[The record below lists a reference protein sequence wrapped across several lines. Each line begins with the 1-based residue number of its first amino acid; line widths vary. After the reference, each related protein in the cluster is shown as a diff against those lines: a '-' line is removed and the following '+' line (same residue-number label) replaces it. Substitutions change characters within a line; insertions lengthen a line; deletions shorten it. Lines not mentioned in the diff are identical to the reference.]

1 MSGDTK
7 LILALITRIG
17 LKLPCNSGKKLETIE
32 ADPLVM
38 QTVNAIVDLSRFKL
52 SIIAKSLTQLL
63 ENISKP
69 SSMVLEDFIPIDIL
83 QSQLFILK
91 ILSACVTHHWKWY
104 RGAQRGELLDGI
116 PKASSSSNSNIIN
129 LNGSNS
135 SNVNSNNNNNINGIY
150 NPSMSNQTFNT
161 LTSIIPNVNN
171 NGIGS
176 NINPINENKNTSNIN
191 PSNNNNANNNM
202 NNNASSSNG
211 TTRPFKLPKSW
222 DDPPQLE
229 DSLAKYI
236 LSVLS
241 RFLHQ
246 MASQEDNSPNNQ
258 PIAGVPGAST
268 PNPGV
273 GGGSAFGGGVVNGGN
288 AAVYSTVTYEIIC
301 DIFKNAGRVI
311 FYISASNWGVVFL
324 RIKNRMSYLTST
336 HDEWPETAELKLLE
350 CSDLNS
356 KRLSMVLQELCGTFL
371 HLKRSSQTV
380 MAVILRKAIWNWIEV
395 FPAEFVTLCQSQ
407 KRMEGGPEILF
418 DICYNLADNTRRK
431 TVFWPLQTM
440 LLILCPDI
448 LLSAAMADRGTA
460 VMSKKALFLETL
472 KKSLRKSALADVAA
486 VCYVDI
492 CKASTYVAKS
502 DNSALRLIVPEIE
515 NELKE
520 KLFDPNRPFTTE
532 AHVDQRLMTDCLTAL
547 FRLNPRNALH
557 SLISVCLQENAPNAF
572 KLVLV
577 KSCYDLASE
586 ENRLPWNP
594 NIASMYSILV
604 SPLRKLFQD
613 HVMYRDRGIDARKP
627 RRGGVRGWEENE
639 KTEIILNI
647 LKLYKIDP
655 SLAVVQSDSH
665 DLLDE
670 NRTIICITQC
680 LNSSSQV
687 IRTIAAETL
696 LQLHDPDYIERW
708 GPPENKMDNF
718 WCISSQVM
726 LAVARQVVDS
736 KEREEGTKYMLELLY
751 QLLVKRNEF
760 LKANRDVATVGINIP
775 ERLASNIALE
785 VALLVLL
792 CSADTE
798 ICSIAVTCFGHLCTE
813 AQLTEDMDEPN
824 SQLTIVENMDVY
836 LELSLPNYT
845 LPGRMAQQKRTRRL
859 LRLMKNHTHGN
870 LAAWEEAFKRWQ
882 SLNAMVAKPV
892 EDPERRPNILALARP
907 HNGTGTTTDI
917 TEVQTTEWHNYTGF
931 LSALGGCCVNDQL
944 MNGHSSMSMDSSNR
958 RISANPQH
966 DMNNYHSMV
975 EEFVEQMVDLLVC
988 DSVYVRETVKETLGA
1003 DLSPRLY
1010 VILFKHLE
1018 KIVAMFFDADG
1029 EANCLDRYT
1038 LFIEQAISVLKLI
1051 LDRIQDAS
1059 ENLYAVDFGG
1069 LVLSFARY
1077 LHRLGTGHVALRIK
1091 VKMCQLCET
1100 LMAKKDYITL
1110 RQEITLR
1117 NKLLEIIIEWTSD
1130 FSSKADGNQ
1139 ISEITP
1145 SKNERLHRDLDQ
1157 ACLKTV
1163 YVLLAQLPLQPS
1175 DTVHEADL
1183 GAVKARLFYK
1193 YFSFFIKLLNRCR
1206 ILEAIDSGTHSAKN
1220 NQDLQMLL
1228 SKSKEYVKDLGP
1240 LKDYTILALS
1250 NLLSANVDAGLKY
1263 SLSMGYHEDAKTRT
1277 AFMQVLT
1284 NILQQG
1290 TEFDGLAENAINDR
1304 YEKLV
1309 ELIIGSD
1316 LSIAL
1321 SLCDVCPVS
1330 DIDEVAQMLL
1340 TIFESRGRT
1349 MSLLKTVIEKE
1360 VSSTLNAT
1368 ELLRRNCMAT
1378 KLLSV
1383 FAKMHGSDYLRETLQ
1398 PVLQNIANNLSNE
1411 RSFEIDE
1418 GRIGSGE
1425 NIQNNLS
1432 NLDKMAQ
1439 LILDEICASAEKV
1452 PRSFR
1457 EVCYYIS
1464 TSTEERFP
1472 QAKFTAVGAFIF
1484 LRFFCPVIV
1493 APDSENLVK
1502 QPISKELRRGLLLIT
1517 KIITNIAN
1525 NVLFGTKEPYMT
1537 VLNDF
1542 LEHNIAK
1549 VTTFLQEI
1557 SLLHKHLFQNVD
1569 KIGKDLITRR
1579 VKSSLNP
1586 LSSNGNILSEIEQT
1600 QTNKRAYDKLSTLL
1614 AHLGPPPETQKKE
1627 FTNISSQH
1635 FETNHHLFTDFMRRN
1650 SNRNL
1655 DYIKSK
1661 GLFYGGGLS
1670 KEKRPVFYFIARR
1683 LSSESTDMDLL
1694 MYHVLHT
1701 MEASIGKPF
1710 EVVID
1715 LTQFTHANEI
1725 QTQWIQ
1731 QFIQILPFNAVE
1743 NLANV
1748 YMYNPN
1754 TAFKKFSKKLP
1765 RPLSQKIGKK
1775 AIFMNSLSEL
1785 HEYITQADVR
1795 LPKTTVQLDSEPCT
1809 QFTPVTK
1816 ISHYRITIPVIMKI
1830 SNETIQVITTRK
1842 QDLLNGQQVILND
1855 IYHISE
1861 IEDITLSSHKNDDN
1875 EFVIKQDEGRLSIAF
1890 TSPRRDQIMQAIR
1903 ASKAR
1908 FQLTKPSNVTE
1919 RVIRPSDVPG
1929 TLLNMALLNIGSD
1942 DPGLRLAAYNLL
1954 VALSVIFN
1962 FDVGNQLLSAKGLC
1976 IPANNSN
1983 FVVSLSERLAMTE
1996 PGLTIEFLNEF
2007 FCGFKKSST
2016 PLKHLCLQYMA
2027 PWLLN
2032 LAQYSKNGSDNQ
2044 PGVGKIRE
2052 ILRKLIELTTK
2063 ETEMYTSVQSKIWN
2077 TLGKVD
2083 EITNLIIS
2091 EFVAYAVEHG
2101 INSSHAETVANTIV
2115 TLSSVN
2121 VRGKIISR
2129 LRRAINRTSLKP
2141 TRTLTENPAWNE
2153 IAVLVR
2159 FNLMLSFNNRLH
2171 VQLYLPE
2178 LFYIVSVLVA
2188 TGPAVIRSSIH
2199 GLVVN
2204 LIQSLCTAMPLDESS
2219 YARLTFL
2226 LREFSE
2232 PKFRL
2237 LFGLNNVAGNAFVIT
2252 GESAHD
2258 IAEMM
2263 PLTSLEQIVQAL
2275 LEIMVYMSNTWRA
2288 RWMSLVASTAFQHN
2302 PAIQPRAFVA
2312 LGCLAREEVDDD
2324 LLYQILVAL
2333 RGALLMFSENDV
2345 SLIMSIIMCL
2355 TNIVE
2360 NLDSSCR
2367 YIRPLF
2373 WLAMSLVQIG
2383 NLLVF
2388 PSAIKLLQ
2396 VVLRALDVNGFFEQ
2410 RDIAKVLLEA
2420 RAPLTEVASM
2430 MDHEAGINYE
2440 HFSFAVAAAL
2450 LKGLKHP
2457 ATKTDTQAVLN
2468 LFLEIA
2474 SKSIGIKKNTVDAS
2488 MLGYLAALLPISAKN
2503 AEMKE
2508 LLWVCGLFDME
2519 VDNAELANT
2528 YYKVFQKLD
2537 IPDNQTALLLISL
2550 MVAMLQNAEHEPERL
2565 FLYGF
2570 LSEAAVAIPEV
2581 FALVHDTLQP
2591 KMNQIITSSDTLSIL
2606 DAVQSILYTVV
2617 SEPLFSRTRGN
2628 HMPFLEEI
2636 GFKNLMECGS
2646 FHGITREKMR
2656 ANALLATLLLADSTA
2671 SASIE
2676 LFEGL
2681 QILQHRGQDAAGI
2694 VTCGHKGRLYQ
2705 CKGNGMVRDIFDP
2718 EHLQNLVGNLG
2729 IGHVRYPTAGTSSH
2743 SEAQPFYVNSPY
2755 GIVFGHNGNLI
2766 NAKDLRNFLDTNAHR
2781 HINTDSDSEL
2791 LLNIFANNLQQTGK
2805 FRINEEDIFT
2815 AITGLYKQCIGGY
2828 ACVAMIAG
2836 FGIIGFRDPNGI
2848 RPICLG
2854 KREGSKGVDYM
2865 FASESVALDA
2875 SGFSGIK
2882 DIKPGEAIIITKQA
2896 VTQKILAETSQF
2908 TPCIFEYVYFA
2919 RPDSVIDGISVY
2931 RSRLAMGEF
2940 LADQVKQK
2948 FGNNDDIDVV
2958 IPVPDTSRVAALQ
2971 VSYKLK
2977 KLYREGFIKNRYV
2990 GRTFIMPGQ
2999 HMRRKNVRRKL
3010 NAMALEFADKNV
3022 LIVDDSIV
3030 RGTTSK
3036 EIVQMARD
3044 AGAKKVYFASCA
3056 PAIRYPNVYGIDMPS
3071 RNELVA
3077 HNRSDDEIAI
3087 EIGADKVIF
3096 QDLNDLIASCH
3107 KFNQT
3112 IKRFDCSVFD
3122 GKYITDAVT
3131 PEYLENL
3138 EAIRN
3143 DRAKSLRENIQ
3154 APETM
3159 GLHNSYRAL

>member
-1 MSGDTK
+1 MT
-7 LILALITRIG
+7 
-17 LKLPCNSGKKLETIE
+17 
-32 ADPLVM
+32 
-38 QTVNAIVDLSRFKL
+38 
-52 SIIAKSLTQLL
+52 
-63 ENISKP
+63 
-69 SSMVLEDFIPIDIL
+69 
-83 QSQLFILK
+83 
-91 ILSACVTHHWKWY
+91 
-104 RGAQRGELLDGI
+104 
-116 PKASSSSNSNIIN
+116 
-129 LNGSNS
+129 
-135 SNVNSNNNNNINGIY
+135 
-150 NPSMSNQTFNT
+150 
-161 LTSIIPNVNN
+161 N

-176 NINPINENKNTSNIN
+176 NINPNNNNTSNIN
-191 PSNNNNANNNM
+191 PSNNNNA
-202 NNNASSSNG
+202 SSTNG
-211 TTRPFKLPKSW
+211 STLRPFKLPKSW

-236 LSVLS
+236 LNVLS

-246 MASQEDNSPNNQ
+246 MASQEDNSPKDQ
-258 PIAGVPGAST
+258 PITGVPGAGVQ
-268 PNPGV
+268 NQGV
-273 GGGSAFGGGVVNGGN
+273 GSSGGGGAFGGGVVNGGN
-288 AAVYSTVTYEIIC
+288 AVYSTVTYEIIC
-301 DIFKNAGRVI
+301 EIFKNAGRVI
-311 FYISASNWGVVFL
+311 FYISASNWSVVFS
-324 RIKNRMSYLTST
+324 RIKSRIGYLTST

-371 HLKRSSQTV
+371 HLKRSAQTV

-395 FPAEFVTLCQSQ
+395 FPAEFVALCQSQ

-418 DICYNLADNTRRK
+418 DICYSLADNTRRR

-448 LLSAAMADRGTA
+448 LLNAAMIDRGTA
-460 VMSKKALFLETL
+460 VMSKKALFLENL

-492 CKASTYVAKS
+492 CKAATYVSKNDS
-502 DNSALRLIVPEIE
+502 SALRLIVPEIE

-520 KLFDPNRPFTTE
+520 KLFDPNQPFITE

-557 SLISVCLQENAPNAF
+557 SLIHVCLQRNAPSAF

-577 KSCYDLASE
+577 KSCFVLASE

-594 NIASMYSILV
+594 DITSMYSVLV

-613 HVMYRDRGIDARKP
+613 YVMNKSVDPLKKAKKM
-627 RRGGVRGWEENE
+627 VEEANE

-647 LKLYKIDP
+647 LKLYKTDP
-655 SLAVVQSDSH
+655 SLALVQSDSSEPS
-665 DLLDE
+665 DE
-670 NRTIICITQC
+670 NRTIICITHC
-680 LNSSSQV
+680 LNNSNQA

-696 LQLHDPDYIERW
+696 LELHDPDYIEKW
-708 GPPENKMDNF
+708 GPSENKMFNF
-718 WCISSQVM
+718 WCVSSQVM
-726 LAVARQVVDS
+726 LAVARQIVEL
-736 KEREEGTKYMLELLY
+736 KEREEGAKYMLELLH
-751 QLLVKRNEF
+751 QLLIKRNEF
-760 LKANRDVATVGINIP
+760 LKANREMATVGINVP
-775 ERLASNIALE
+775 ERFASNVALE
-785 VALLVLL
+785 IALLVLL

-813 AQLTEDMDEPN
+813 AQLTEDLDEPP
-824 SQLTIVENMDVY
+824 SQLTIVENIDVY
-836 LELSLPNYT
+836 LELSSPNYMVT
-845 LPGRMAQQKRTRRL
+845 GRMAQQKRTRKL
-859 LRLMKNHTHGN
+859 LRLMKNPTHGN

-882 SLNAMVAKPV
+882 ALNAMVAKPM
-892 EDPERRPNILALARP
+892 DDYDKKSNFLALGRT
-907 HNGTGTTTDI
+907 NTGASTDI

-931 LSALGGCCVNDQL
+931 LSALGGCCVRDQL
-944 MNGHSSMSMDSSNR
+944 MNDRHSSMTMDSSNR
-958 RISANPQH
+958 RASANPQH
-966 DMNNYHSMV
+966 DINNYHSMV
-975 EEFVEQMVDLLVC
+975 EMFVQHMVELLVC
-988 DSVYVRETVKETLGA
+988 DTVYVREIVKETLGA

-1018 KIVAMFFDADG
+1018 YIVSKFFDSEG
-1029 EANCLDRYT
+1029 EANCVERYT

-1059 ENLYAVDFGG
+1059 ENLYSVDFGG

-1091 VKMCQLCET
+1091 VKMCQLCEI

-1110 RQEITLR
+1110 RQEIILR

-1130 FSSKADGNQ
+1130 FSVKTDGNQ

-1163 YVLLAQLPLQPS
+1163 HVLLAQLPLQPS
-1175 DTVHEADL
+1175 DTAHEADL
-1183 GAVKARLFYK
+1183 SLTKARLFYK

-1206 ILEAIDSGTHSAKN
+1206 ILEAIDSGSHSAKN

-1228 SKSKEYVKDLGP
+1228 SRSKEYVKDLGP

-1263 SLSMGYHEDAKTRT
+1263 SLSMGYHEDTKTRT

-1284 NILQQG
+1284 NILKQG
-1290 TEFDGLAENAINDR
+1290 TEFDGLAENAINDQYAR
-1304 YEKLV
+1304 LV
-1309 ELIIGSD
+1309 ELVTGSD
-1316 LSIAL
+1316 LSIVL
-1321 SLCDVCPVS
+1321 SLCEVCPVC

-1340 TIFESRGRT
+1340 TIFESRRRT
-1349 MSLLKTVIEKE
+1349 MALMKAVIEKE
-1360 VSSTLNAT
+1360 VSNTVNEA
-1368 ELLRRNCMAT
+1368 ELLRRNCMTT

-1383 FAKMHGSDYLRETLQ
+1383 FAKMHGSEYLRETLQ
-1398 PVLQNIANNLSNE
+1398 PLLQNILDNPANE
-1411 RSFEIDE
+1411 RGFELDE
-1418 GRIGSGE
+1418 VRIGSGE
-1425 NIQNNLS
+1425 NIQNNRS
-1432 NLDKMAQ
+1432 NLNNQAQ
-1439 LILDEICASAEKV
+1439 LVLDEICASAKNV

-1457 EVCYYIS
+1457 EVCYYIA
-1464 TSTEERFP
+1464 TATEERFP
-1472 QAKFTAVGAFIF
+1472 QSKFTAVSAFIF

-1502 QPISKELRRGLLLIT
+1502 QAPSKEMRRRLLLTT
-1517 KIITNIAN
+1517 KTITNIAN
-1525 NVLFGTKEPYMT
+1525 NVLFGAKEPFMT
-1537 VLNDF
+1537 AMNDF
-1542 LEHNIAK
+1542 LEDNINK
-1549 VTTFLQEI
+1549 VTRFLQEI
-1557 SLLHKHLFQNVD
+1557 SEPSFSESPVTPLPDTPPTVNETQISDVNNILN
-1569 KIGKDLITRR
+1569 LITRR
-1579 VKSSLNP
+1579 MKSSLNP
-1586 LSSNGNILSEIEQT
+1586 SSSNVNVPSEIEQT
-1600 QTNKRAYDKLSTLL
+1600 QANKRAYDKLSTLL
-1614 AHLGPPPETQKKE
+1614 AKLGPPPETQKKE
-1627 FTNISSQH
+1627 FTNISNQH
-1635 FETNHHLFTDFMRRN
+1635 FETNHQLFTDFMRRN
-1650 SNRNL
+1650 SHRNL

-1661 GLFYGGGLS
+1661 GLFYSYGFS
-1670 KEKRPVFYFIARR
+1670 KEKRPVFYYIARR

-1701 MEASIGKPF
+1701 IESSIGKPF

-1715 LTQFTHANEI
+1715 LTQFTQANEI

-1785 HEYITQADVR
+1785 HEYIAPSDVR
-1795 LPKTTVQLDSEPCT
+1795 LPKTTIQLDSEPCT
-1809 QFTPVTK
+1809 HFTPVTK
-1816 ISHYRITIPVIMKI
+1816 ITHYRITVPVIMKI
-1830 SNETIQVITTRK
+1830 SSETIQVITTRK
-1842 QDLLNGQQVILND
+1842 QDLFNGQQVILND
-1855 IYHISE
+1855 VYHISE
-1861 IEDITLSSHKNDDN
+1861 IEDITLSSHKSDDN
-1875 EFVIKQDEGRLSIAF
+1875 EFVIKQDEGRSSTAF
-1890 TSPRRDQIMQAIR
+1890 TSPKRDQIMQAIR

-1929 TLLNMALLNIGSD
+1929 TLLNMALLNIGSE
-1942 DPGLRLAAYNLL
+1942 DPNLRLAAYDLL
-1954 VALSVIFN
+1954 VALSIIFN
-1962 FDVGNQLLSAKGLC
+1962 FDVGNQLLTAKGLC
-1976 IPANNSN
+1976 IPANNTN

-2007 FCGFKKSST
+2007 FVGFNKSST
-2016 PLKHLCLQYMA
+2016 SLKHLCLQYMA

-2032 LAQYSKNGSDNQ
+2032 LAQYSKNGSDSQ

-2052 ILRKLIELTTK
+2052 ILKKLIELTTK
-2063 ETEMYTSVQSKIWN
+2063 ESEMYTTVQSKIWS

-2083 EITNLIIS
+2083 EVTNLIIS
-2091 EFVAYAVEHG
+2091 EFVAYAVEFG
-2101 INSSHAETVANTIV
+2101 INSVQAETVANTIV

-2129 LRRAINRTSLKP
+2129 LRRAIARTSLKP
-2141 TRTLTENPAWNE
+2141 TRTLTENPAWAE

-2188 TGPAVIRSSIH
+2188 TGPALIRASIH

-2204 LIQSLCTAMPLDESS
+2204 LIQSLCTAMPLDDSS
-2219 YARLTFL
+2219 SARLTFL
-2226 LREFSE
+2226 LGEFSE

-2258 IAEMM
+2258 SAEMM
-2263 PLTSLEQIVQAL
+2263 PLSSLEQIVQSL
-2275 LEIMVYMSNTWRA
+2275 LEIMVCGAPSIDMSNTWRA

-2333 RGALLMFSENDV
+2333 RGALELFSDNDV
-2345 SLIMSIIMCL
+2345 SLIVSIIMCL

-2367 YIRPLF
+2367 YIRQLF

-2383 NLLVF
+2383 NILVF
-2388 PSAIKLLQ
+2388 PSAIRLLQ
-2396 VVLRALDVNGFFEQ
+2396 VVLRALDVNGFFEHK
-2410 RDIAKVLLEA
+2410 DITKVLLEA
-2420 RAPLTEVASM
+2420 RAPLAEVAVT
-2430 MDHEAGINYE
+2430 MDYEAGINYE

-2468 LFLEIA
+2468 LFLEIS
-2474 SKSIGIKKNTVDAS
+2474 SKGIGIEQNIVDSS

-2508 LLWVCGLFDME
+2508 LLWVCGIYDMD

-2528 YYKVFQKLD
+2528 YYKIFPRLD

-2570 LSEAAVAIPEV
+2570 LAEAAIAIPEV
-2581 FALVHDTLQP
+2581 FALVYDTLQP
-2591 KMNQIITSSDTLSIL
+2591 KMNQIITSSDTIPIL

-2617 SEPLFSRTRGN
+2617 SEPLYSRARGN

-2656 ANALLATLLLADSTA
+2656 ANALLATILLADSTA

-2705 CKGNGMVRDIFDP
+2705 CKGNGMVRDIFDQ

-2766 NAKDLRNFLDTNAHR
+2766 NAKELRNFLDTDAHR

-2791 LLNIFANNLQQTGK
+2791 LLNIFANNLQRTGK
-2805 FRINEEDIFT
+2805 IRINEEDIFT
-2815 AITGLYKQCIGGY
+2815 AITGIYEQCIGGY
-2828 ACVAMIAG
+2828 ACVAMIA
-2836 FGIIGFRDPNGI
+2836 GFRDPNGI

-2854 KREGSKGVDYM
+2854 KRDGPKGVDYM

-2875 SGFSGIK
+2875 SGFYGVK

-2896 VTQKILAETSQF
+2896 VTQKILKEASQF

-2940 LADQVKQK
+2940 LADQVKRK
-2948 FGNNDDIDVV
+2948 CGDTTDIDVV

-2977 KLYREGFIKNRYV
+2977 IVYREGFIKNRYV

-2999 HMRRKNVRRKL
+2999 LMRRKNVRRKL
-3010 NAMALEFADKNV
+3010 NAMALEFANKNV
-3022 LIVDDSIV
+3022 LIVDVDELINNEIHNALDSIV

-3077 HNRSDDEIAI
+3077 HNRSDDEIAM

-3096 QDLNDLIASCH
+3096 QELDDLIASCY
-3107 KFNQT
+3107 KFNQN
-3112 IKRFDCSVFD
+3112 IKSFDCSVFD
-3122 GKYITDAVT
+3122 GKYVTDAVT
-3131 PEYLENL
+3131 PEYLDNL

-3143 DRAKSLRENIQ
+3143 DQAKSTRENFQ
-3154 APETM
+3154 AHETI
-3159 GLHNSYRAL
+3159 GLHNNYRVI